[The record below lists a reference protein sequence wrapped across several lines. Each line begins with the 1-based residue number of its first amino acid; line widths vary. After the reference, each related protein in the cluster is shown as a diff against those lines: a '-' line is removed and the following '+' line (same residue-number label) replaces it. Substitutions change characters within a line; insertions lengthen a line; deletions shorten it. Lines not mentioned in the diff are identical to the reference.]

1 MPDIDLG
8 KVVGADGPQGPQGIQ
23 GPAGETG
30 PQGPQGP
37 IGPAG
42 EQGPIGPE
50 GPQGPAGPEGPT
62 GAKGDQG
69 ERGPKGDQ
77 GIQGVQGPQGP
88 QGVPGNDGKSPYD
101 AAKEQGYTGTEEEF
115 YAALVTLKNA
125 PFLPLSGGTLTGN
138 LTGKYITGSWFQG
151 TEENHMN
158 SAATKICVQ
167 DGSGWV
173 YHRTPAEILSD
184 IGVPAAI
191 QTAIGNAVSASY

>member
-1 MPDIDLG
+1 MAEKELRLG
-8 KVVGADGPQGPQGIQ
+8 YV
-23 GPAGETG
+23 
-30 PQGPQGP
+30 
-37 IGPAG
+37 
-42 EQGPIGPE
+42 
-50 GPQGPAGPEGPT
+50 
-62 GAKGDQG
+62 
-69 ERGPKGDQ
+69 RGR
-77 GIQGVQGPQGP
+77 
-88 QGVPGNDGKSPYD
+88 DGKSPYE
-101 AAKEQGYTGTEEEF
+101 AAVEEGYTGTEEEF

-138 LTGKYITGSWFQG
+138 LTGKYITGSWLQG

-191 QTAIGNAVSASY
+191 QAAIGAAMAASY